1 MIFGTQG
8 LFPPGLSRP
17 MGLAFMISAEADVIA
32 IEIARFMENMNV
44 STTEFVLMAQRLLK
58 DDSRLRK
65 VILKWMPS

>member
-1 MIFGTQG
+1 
-8 LFPPGLSRP
+8 

-44 STTEFVLMAQRLLK
+44 STTEFMLMAQRLLK